1 MNAHKRLVPLVVFL
15 ALLSATSRLAARDYE
30 GSFARTLKVA
40 GPVELE
46 VTTGS
51 GNIDVRSGDASTVQV
66 RGTIHVNRRVG
77 ADAAERKI
85 QYLESNPPIEQSGN
99 YIRVGKISDPEIR
112 RHISI
117 SYEVVVPAATR
128 LRSET
133 GSGDQAI
140 EGIKGPVKASTG
152 SGNIRASSLD
162 DEARVD
168 TGSGDIELAS
178 LSGAVYAETG
188 SGNIRANRL
197 AGMVR
202 AHTGSGDIRLEGNST
217 GPVRAETG
225 SGNVEVH
232 GVQGALHA
240 QTGSGNIIVEGEP
253 RGDWKLE
260 TGSGNVSMHLPPQ
273 VGLSLYAHTG
283 SGNIDSNLPIT
294 VQGKISRS
302 ELRGTV
308 RGGGSLVDVGTGS
321 GDIHIE

>member
-1 MNAHKRLVPLVVFL
+1 MNTHKWLVPLVVFL
-15 ALLSATSRLAARDYE
+15 ALIATVGPLAASDYQ
-30 GSFARTLKVA
+30 GSFDRTLKVA

-51 GNIDVRSGDASTVQV
+51 GNIGVHSGDASTVQV
-66 RGTIHVNRRVG
+66 HATIRVSRRVG
-77 ADAAERKI
+77 AGDAQRKI
-85 QYLESNPPIEQSGN
+85 QYLENNPPIEQSGTF
-99 YIRVGKISDPEIR
+99 IRVGKIADPEIR

-117 SYEVVVPAATR
+117 SYDLVVPAATR

-152 SGNIRASSLD
+152 SGNIRVSSLD
-162 DEARVD
+162 DEARLD

-178 LSGAVYAETG
+178 LGGAVYAETG
-188 SGNIRANRL
+188 SGNIRASRL
-197 AGMVR
+197 AGLVR
-202 AHTGSGDIRLEGNST
+202 AHTGSGDIRLEGNSS
-217 GPVRAETG
+217 GPVRADTG

-232 GVQGALHA
+232 GVQGALRA

-273 VGLSLYAHTG
+273 VGLNLYAHTG
-283 SGNIDSNLPIT
+283 SGSIDSNLPIT

>member
-1 MNAHKRLVPLVVFL
+1 MNAYKRFVPLVVFL
-15 ALLSATSRLAARDYE
+15 CVLVAAPLAARDYE
-30 GSFARTLKVA
+30 GSFERTLKVA

-51 GNIDVRSGDASTVQV
+51 GNIDVRSGEASTVRV
-66 RGTIHVNRRVG
+66 RGTIRVSRRVG
-77 ADAAERKI
+77 AEAAERKI
-85 QYLESNPPIEQSGN
+85 QYLESNPPVEQSGN
-99 YIRVGKISDPEIR
+99 FIRVGRISDPEIR

-117 SYEVVVPAATR
+117 SYELVVPAATR

-152 SGNIRASSLD
+152 LGNIRVSSLD
-162 DEARVD
+162 DEARLD

-178 LSGAVYAETG
+178 LSGAVYAQTG

-217 GPVRAETG
+217 GPVRADTG
-225 SGNVEVH
+225 SGNVEVR

-240 QTGSGNIIVEGEP
+240 QTGSGNIVVQGEP

-273 VGLSLYAHTG
+273 VGFSLYAHTG

-294 VQGKISRS
+294 IQGKLSRS

-308 RGGGSLVDVGTGS
+308 RGGGSLVEVGTGS

>member
-1 MNAHKRLVPLVVFL
+1 MNTRKRLVPLVVIL
-15 ALLSATSRLAARDYE
+15 ALFAAASRLAASEYE
-30 GSFARTLKVA
+30 GSFERKLNVA

-51 GNIDVRSGDASTVQV
+51 GNIDVHSGDASTVQV
-66 RGTIHVNRRVG
+66 RGTIRVSRSVG
-77 ADAAERKI
+77 ADAAARRI
-85 QYLESNPPIEQSGN
+85 QYLQSNPPIEQSGS
-99 YIRVGKISDPEIR
+99 YIRVGRISDPELR

-117 SYEVVVPAATR
+117 SYEIVVPVATR
-128 LRSET
+128 LRSDT

-162 DEARVD
+162 DEARLD
-168 TGSGDIELAS
+168 TGSGDIELAA

-188 SGNIRANRL
+188 SGNIRANHL

-217 GPVRAETG
+217 GPVKADTG
-225 SGNVEVH
+225 SGNVEIH
-232 GVQGALHA
+232 GVQGALRA
-240 QTGSGNIIVEGEP
+240 QTGSGNIVIQGEP

-273 VGLSLYAHTG
+273 AGFNLYAHTG
-283 SGNIDSNLPIT
+283 SGSINSDLPIT
-294 VQGKISRS
+294 IQGKLSRS

-308 RGGGSLVDVGTGS
+308 RGGGSLVEVSTGS

>member
-1 MNAHKRLVPLVVFL
+1 
-15 ALLSATSRLAARDYE
+15 
-30 GSFARTLKVA
+30 
-40 GPVELE
+40 
-46 VTTGS
+46 
-51 GNIDVRSGDASTVQV
+51 
-66 RGTIHVNRRVG
+66 
-77 ADAAERKI
+77 
-85 QYLESNPPIEQSGN
+85 
-99 YIRVGKISDPEIR
+99 
-112 RHISI
+112 
-117 SYEVVVPAATR
+117 
-128 LRSET
+128 
-133 GSGDQAI
+133 
-140 EGIKGPVKASTG
+140 
-152 SGNIRASSLD
+152 
-162 DEARVD
+162 
-168 TGSGDIELAS
+168 
-178 LSGAVYAETG
+178 
-188 SGNIRANRL
+188 
-197 AGMVR
+197 MVR